1 MIAHA
6 YDYCEQLTKQHATS
20 FYEAFRV
27 LDARRSRA
35 VWAVYA
41 FCRTVDDLVDIVP
54 DHLSREDVHARL
66 DAFAHAFE
74 RMLAGTPD
82 PHPLWIALS
91 DTFSTYTLSRVP
103 FDDLIVGQRQDID
116 WAPLPTIDALETYCY
131 RVAGTV
137 GLMLLPILAPTHT
150 AHMHAPTIRLGI
162 AMQLTNIIRDVRED
176 ATRGRTYISQDVMNA
191 HGYTP
196 ADAALGVAAPAWHA
210 VFSDVTALAQ
220 AHYDAGWDVLH
231 AYPPHSQLAVKS
243 AALFYR
249 EILHE
254 CIRRGGDV
262 FSERV
267 IVSAATKQRIFRTLR
282 DEVGIL

>member
-1 MIAHA
+1 VIAHA

-41 FCRTVDDLVDIVP
+41 FCRTVDDLVDVVP
-54 DHLSREDVHARL
+54 ESLSCADVHARV

-82 PHPLWIALS
+82 PDPLWIALA
-91 DTFSTYTLSRVP
+91 DTFATYTFSRVP

-116 WAPLPTIDALETYCY
+116 WMPFATVEDLETYCY

-137 GLMLLPILAPTHT
+137 GLMLLPILAPDHT
-150 AHMHAPTIRLGI
+150 AHMHTPTIRLGI
-162 AMQLTNIIRDVRED
+162 AMQWTNIIRDIRED
-176 ATRGRTYISQDVMNA
+176 AARGRTYIPQDVMDA
-191 HGYTP
+191 HGY
-196 ADAALGVAAPAWHA
+196 AVSDIAHGVAAPAWQA
-210 VFSDVTALAQ
+210 VFAHMTAIAQ
-220 AHYDAGWDVLH
+220 AHYVASWDALEH
-231 AYPPHSQLAVKS
+231 YPPHSQRAVKT
-243 AALFYR
+243 AAMFYA

-262 FSERV
+262 FSARV
-267 IVSAATKQRIFRTLR
+267 YVPAETKQRIARTLCAP
-282 DEVGIL
+282 